1 MSELKKL
8 EKRVEDL
15 EALVNL
21 SKIEANFET
30 HVGLVENHTE
40 EVSHLRARVAL
51 LATLHRNEL
60 GLFGVDVEKWLKRN
74 NRNEG
79 V

>member
-15 EALVNL
+15 EALVKQYMSDHLRYHKHVRESL

-40 EVSHLRARVAL
+40 EVSHLRARVAGYI
-51 LATLHRNEL
+51 A
-60 GLFGVDVEKWLKRN
+60 
-74 NRNEG
+74 
-79 V
+79 

>member
-60 GLFGVDVEKWLKRN
+60 GLFGVDVEKWLK
-74 NRNEG
+74 EK
-79 V
+79 

>member
-40 EVSHLRARVAL
+40 EVSHLRARVAGYI
-51 LATLHRNEL
+51 A
-60 GLFGVDVEKWLKRN
+60 
-74 NRNEG
+74 
-79 V
+79 